1 MAAAV
6 TYCLLIGYMIFTNAE
21 IDLASLPA
29 TESVAL
35 QPLQRSYLRLL
46 RLEWALTAVVLAAI
60 AAGLIYFLP
69 TLRTSNAWALVAGA
83 ALLLIGFYWLR
94 VEKAFPH
101 MAYAVR
107 ENDILYQSGWIVRS
121 LRACPFNR
129 VQNCSVRSGPLE
141 RQASLATLV
150 LFTAGSEG
158 ADLRIPGLTQDEAD
172 RLRQFILTKI
182 NQESAEG

>member
-1 MAAAV
+1 
-6 TYCLLIGYMIFTNAE
+6 MIFSNPD

-29 TESVAL
+29 AESVDL
-35 QPLQRSYLRLL
+35 QPLERKYLKLL
-46 RLEWALTAVVLAAI
+46 RLEWAFTAVVLAAI

-69 TLRTSNAWALVAGA
+69 ALRTSYAWTLVAGA
-83 ALLLIGFYWLR
+83 ALLLMGVYRLML
-94 VEKAFPH
+94 EKAFPY

-107 ENDILYQSGWIVRS
+107 DHDILYQSGWIVRS
-121 LRACPFNR
+121 LRACPYNR

-141 RQASLATLV
+141 RRASLATLV

-158 ADLRIPGLTQDEAD
+158 ADLRIPGLQQEEAD

-182 NQESAEG
+182 NQERAAG

>member
-1 MAAAV
+1 
-6 TYCLLIGYMIFTNAE
+6 MIFTNPE
-21 IDLASLPA
+21 IDLSSLPA
-29 TESVAL
+29 AESVVL
-35 QPLQRSYLRLL
+35 QPLQRKYLRLM
-46 RLEWALTAVVLAAI
+46 RLEWAITAVVLAAI

-69 TLRTSNAWALVAGA
+69 ALRASYAWIFVAGT
-83 ALLLIGFYWLR
+83 ALLLIGFYRLLL
-94 VEKAFPH
+94 EMAFPH

-107 ENDILYQSGWIVRS
+107 DHDILYQSGWIVRS

-158 ADLRIPGLTQDEAD
+158 ADLRIPGLQQEEAD

-182 NQESAEG
+182 NQESVEG